1 MIRTRATDSPKG
13 KACPIGAIMKGMH
26 LDKIDHSR
34 VKLEEKE
41 IFQGMSEKKSKK
53 KSKKKKKPIKKKR

>member
-1 MIRTRATDSPKG
+1 MIRAKATDSPKD
-13 KACPIGAIMKGMH
+13 KTCPIGKMMTNMY